1 VSPPTVPLKQ
11 EVKTELRADG
21 LRYVSKATGS
31 DFPGAFGATMSCFR
45 CGRHVA
51 RSSLRSF
58 LLAGVRHYRCRNGCE
73 PGEHG

>member
-1 VSPPTVPLKQ
+1 MKD

-21 LRYVSKATGS
+21 LRYVSKPTGS
-31 DFPGAFGATMSCFR
+31 AFPGAAGATMSCLR

-58 LLAGVRHYRCRNGCE
+58 LLAGVRQYRCRDGCPSE
-73 PGEHG
+73 AP

>member
-1 VSPPTVPLKQ
+1 MPPPSSWDKDP
-11 EVKTELRADG
+11 VKTELRKDG

-51 RSSLRSF
+51 RSSLESF
-58 LLAGVRHYRCRNGCE
+58 ALAGVRHYRCRAGCAA
-73 PGEHG
+73 PTA